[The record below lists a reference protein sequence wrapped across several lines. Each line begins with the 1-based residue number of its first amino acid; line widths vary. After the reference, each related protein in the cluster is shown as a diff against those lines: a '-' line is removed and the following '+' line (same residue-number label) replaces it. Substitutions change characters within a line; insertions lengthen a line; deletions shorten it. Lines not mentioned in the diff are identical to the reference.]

1 MPAVHKYPTARVAI
15 RLRARALYGSVANLG
30 TLAGVTRQALHQRI
44 ASACRW
50 SNSHAWWCH
59 VLILPDGFL
68 AECTAEDVV
77 DALRAVA
84 LPVDATDKDALMMR
98 VHEADRLW
106 SEARSNAGH
115 WRVEHRSPNV
125 SAEDHARLR
134 AAVIDR
140 VRKLAHLRK
149 EVAAL
154 RKQLLAIDAKR
165 KQVTP

>member
-1 MPAVHKYPTARVAI
+1 MPAVLKYPAARVAI

-59 VLILPDGFL
+59 VLILPDDFL
-68 AECTAEDVV
+68 AQCTAEDVV
-77 DALRAVA
+77 DALRALP
-84 LPVDATDKDALMMR
+84 LPVDETDKDALMMR

-125 SAEDHARLR
+125 SVEDHARLR

-140 VRKLAHLRK
+140 VRKMAHLRK
-149 EVAAL
+149 EVAEL
-154 RKQLLAIDAKR
+154 RKQLLAIAAKR